1 VLTLLL
7 LQAFAERLRP
17 YIVDGVTFIHTA
29 ISQKRRVLVEG
40 ANALMLD
47 LDFGTY
53 PYVTSSSTS
62 IGGVCTGLGIPPMA
76 IGDII
81 GVVKAYTTRVG
92 AGPFPTELTDEIG
105 VHLQEVGAE
114 YGVTTGRRRRC
125 GWLDLVV
132 MRYSCLINGYT
143 SLNLTKL
150 DILDNLKEVK
160 VAIAYLQDGKEL
172 TSFPAD
178 LEVLASVDVKY
189 TTLPGWEGDISLAKT
204 FEELPGNCR
213 KYVEFIESFLGVK
226 VEWIGVGPARDS
238 MIKR

>member
-1 VLTLLL
+1 M
-7 LQAFAERLRP
+7 
-17 YIVDGVTFIHTA
+17 
-29 ISQKRRVLVEG
+29 LVEG

-53 PYVTSSSTS
+53 PFVTSSSTS
-62 IGGVCTGLGIPPMA
+62 IGGVCTGLGIPPTA
-76 IGDII
+76 LGDVI
-81 GVVKAYTTRVG
+81 GVMKAYTTRVG
-92 AGPFPTELTDEIG
+92 AGPFPTELTDDIG

-150 DILDNLKEVK
+150 DILDNLKELK
-160 VAIAYLQDGKEL
+160 VAVAYLQNGKEL

-178 LEVLASVDVKY
+178 LEVLASVEVRY
-189 TTLPGWEGDISLAKT
+189 ETLPGWEGDISTVET
-204 FEELPGNCR
+204 FEALPENCR
-213 KYVEFIESFLGVK
+213 KYVEFIENFLGVK
-226 VEWIGVGPARDS
+226 IEWIGVGPGRES